1 MTKTSS
7 MNASCANQQSK
18 HVMKKIQ
25 YLLASI
31 CAAFALQANA
41 AEPSTALKA
50 ELKAVLQANQS
61 AGEAYDLKKF
71 TETTTN
77 QLTIV
82 DEFPP
87 FSWSGKGAAARY
99 LKDMQAV
106 VTKNKITNF
115 KSEIKDATDVG
126 LDQNVAYAVYPVS
139 YTFKKGE
146 MKEYEG
152 EGFQTVIF
160 KKSKDNKWL
169 IENTTWGITSYK
181 QK

>member
-1 MTKTSS
+1 
-7 MNASCANQQSK
+7 
-18 HVMKKIQ
+18 MKKIQ
-25 YLLASI
+25 YFLVSI

-41 AEPSTALKA
+41 TDPSAALKA
-50 ELKAVLQANQS
+50 ELKAVLQANQNAS
-61 AGEAYDLKKF
+61 EAYDLKKF

-99 LKDMQAV
+99 LKDMQALV
-106 VTKNKITNF
+106 AKQKITNF
-115 KSEIKDATDVG
+115 KSEIKDAKDVG

-139 YTFKKGE
+139 YTFKKGDV
-146 MKEYEG
+146 KEYEG

-169 IENTTWGITSYK
+169 IENTTWAITSYK
-181 QK
+181 PK